1 MLMKSSSMVVFSPI
15 IVSRIVWLTLCV
27 VLVMLSVMFIANGV
41 VLRLLVSFSVML
53 IIGSV
58 VSIPVTLTPLMVG
71 WMSCSMSVSFW

>member
-58 VSIPVTLTPLMVG
+58 VSIVL
-71 WMSCSMSVSFW
+71 